1 MVESAPEGMPSIALV
16 TKRSK
21 RPSARCLIL
30 LGCFI
35 LACAR
40 TAAASEPSES
50 PAAPETVSIS
60 TSVVTPIFDA
70 YYLETKVRASGSFAA
85 IFNASYLTLENHDWT
100 DRAGT
105 VGAGVDY
112 FFQGDALHRWYVEGI
127 GEIWFSSWR
136 HGSSGEVAPVGLGYA
151 GIALVGYQLV
161 LHHGPVVDLGAGAVA
176 FHLPSVHVQSASGS
190 VSSESLTKLYPA
202 AKVDVGWAF

>member
-1 MVESAPEGMPSIALV
+1 VESIPEGTRGIAAM
-16 TKRSK
+16 TRRSK
-21 RPSARCLIL
+21 RLSARDLALVGSLIL
-30 LGCFI
+30 
-35 LACAR
+35 AWAR
-40 TAAASEPSES
+40 TASASEAGES
-50 PAAPETVSIS
+50 RAARETMSIS
-60 TSVVTPIFDA
+60 TSVVTPLFDA

-151 GIALVGYQLV
+151 GIALVGYQFV
-161 LHHGPVVDLGAGAVA
+161 FHHGPVIDLGAGAVA
-176 FHLPSVHVQSASGS
+176 FHLPSVHVENASGS